1 MSDDDPGGPSSP
13 AAAADATFYVA
24 GLASYDLASLAAKLP
39 TGRDA
44 ESKKARRSI
53 FRRIDVSGHGALSLS
68 DARTALARA
77 VGIDH
82 FAEAQPALERAF
94 LAARGAS
101 KSVRS
106 EGLEPGGFYLLLVY
120 MRQYFELFA
129 AFHGRDAAF
138 NGQLSISDYK
148 QGLDLLATYG
158 THLAYAE
165 VEAAFEAI
173 DVAGSGSIAFGKQAR
188 PSPPAGQRSMGD
200 PPQFLPSG

>member
-13 AAAADATFYVA
+13 AAAGDTTFYVA

-53 FRRIDVSGHGALSLS
+53 FRRIDVSGHGVLSLS

-94 LAARGAS
+94 LAARDAS
-101 KSVRS
+101 KCRS
-106 EGLEPGGFYLLLVY
+106 EGLEPDGFYLMLVY

-138 NGQLSISDYK
+138 NGQLSVSDYK
-148 QGLDLLATYG
+148 QGLDLLAKYG
-158 THLAYAE
+158 THLPYAE

-173 DVAGSGSIAFGKQAR
+173 DVAGSGSIAFGEHAR
-188 PSPPAGQRSMGD
+188 PSPPAGQRSTGD
-200 PPQFLPSG
+200 PPQFLPSR